1 MFYFISIINKIKS
14 VIYSFR
20 KLKWKKWYISD
31 IENRTVNR
39 LRPSQ
44 VINHNNINI
53 MTETVN
59 ASTPIEDRVDIIK
72 KEIGKATDRF
82 DNFLTFAGLQKK
94 EYQTEGIQFCLKNEL
109 ASDSLPYQVRGGI
122 VADEMGLGKTIM
134 MIGLILA
141 NFQKRTLVVLPVAL
155 VKQWEQQILK
165 NTGHQALV
173 FYGAEKKKITQEMLE
188 NAPVVITTYG
198 HMVRRSFVAAISHKD
213 VSKSTHALS
222 GTHARE
228 NRLYGVKWGRV
239 IFDEAHHLKGRNT
252 QIFRSVSSL
261 NADIRWFVTGTPI
274 QNSIHDLYSLCAL
287 LGLPAAY
294 YANNDNIRAVVKT
307 FVLKRTKQSVGLSLP
322 PLTTKNIVVQ
332 WSNPAEMILARNLHS
347 GIGCLNIPGG
357 VGGVDSD
364 PALPAAEAQDM
375 SWFPEPSPVKIGRM
389 IQAKQSCI
397 YPRLACRKSVPQ
409 MPPCEDENYSSKISK
424 VVRTVLSRK
433 DNGKRKIV
441 FCHFRGEIDY
451 IQSRIT
457 TAFPS
462 MVVRYLDGRTKESE
476 RRQIL
481 APDAAIDVLILQ
493 IQTCC
498 EGLNLQQFSEVYFV
512 SPDWNPS
519 VEDQA
524 IARCHRFGQTE
535 PVVVFRFVMAPFK
548 IPATLET
555 QHLLDAQRERDQQQ
569 YAVLSAQQ
577 DAYNGAYADIA
588 SQNSQASTAD
598 PYNSE
603 GEDDG
608 EGDGDN
614 INLNL
619 GEDNGCIDFDTIE
632 TYTANIQNKKRIFAD
647 EILRV

>member
-1 MFYFISIINKIKS
+1 M
-14 VIYSFR
+14 
-20 KLKWKKWYISD
+20 
-31 IENRTVNR
+31 T
-39 LRPSQ
+39 
-44 VINHNNINI
+44 
-53 MTETVN
+53 MTETQTVEISQK
-59 ASTPIEDRVDIIK
+59 STKDIIAE
-72 KEIGKATDRF
+72 EIGKATETF
-82 DNFLTFAGLQKK
+82 HNFLTRAGLQKK
-94 EYQTEGIQFCLKNEL
+94 EYQTEGIRFCLKNEL
-109 ASDSLPYQVRGGI
+109 SPETLPHQVCGGI

-173 FYGAEKKKITQEMLE
+173 FYGAEKKRITEQMLQD
-188 NAPVVITTYG
+188 APVVITTYG
-198 HMVRRSFVAAISHKD
+198 HMVRRSFAPISHKD
-213 VSKSTHALS
+213 VSKSTHGDAKI
-222 GTHARE
+222 RE
-228 NRLYGVKWGRV
+228 NRLYGLKWGRV

-252 QIFRSVSSL
+252 QIFKSVASL
-261 NADIRWFVTGTPI
+261 QAEIRWFVTGTPI

-287 LGLPAAY
+287 LGIPSGY
-294 YANNDNIRAVVKT
+294 YADKNNIRTIVKH

-332 WSNPAEMILARNLHS
+332 WSNPAEMILSHSLHS

-357 VGGVDSD
+357 PVVAEYA
-364 PALPAAEAQDM
+364 ALPDADTDTLAQDM

-397 YPRLACRKSVPQ
+397 YPRLACRKSVPE

-424 VVRTVLSRK
+424 VVRTILSRK

-451 IQSRIT
+451 IQSRLT

-462 MVVRYLDGRTKESE
+462 LVVRYLDGRTKENE

-481 APDAAIDVLILQ
+481 APDAQVDVLILQ

-548 IPATLET
+548 IPATPET
-555 QHLLDAQRERDQQQ
+555 QHLLDAQREREQQR
-569 YAVLSAQQ
+569 AQQ
-577 DAYNGAYADIA
+577 DSADVA
-588 SQNSQASTAD
+588 SQASTAD
-598 PYNSE
+598 ISDD
-603 GEDDG
+603 EDDNSD
-608 EGDGDN
+608 GDGDDDR
-614 INLNL
+614 I
-619 GEDNGCIDFDTIE
+619 IVDTIE
-632 TYTANIQNKKRIFAD
+632 TYTANVQNKKRIFAD

>member
-1 MFYFISIINKIKS
+1 MQIDVSKISS
-14 VIYSFR
+14 VSSVS
-20 KLKWKKWYISD
+20 SD
-31 IENRTVNR
+31 ARI
-39 LRPSQ
+39 Q
-44 VINHNNINI
+44 
-53 MTETVN
+53 
-59 ASTPIEDRVDIIK
+59 
-72 KEIGKATDRF
+72 KEIGESTERF
-82 DNFLTFAGLQKK
+82 HDFLTFAGLQTK
-94 EYQTEGIQFCLKNEL
+94 EYQTEGIKFCLNNEL
-109 ASDSLPYQVRGGI
+109 ASSSLPHQIRGGI

-141 NFQKRTLVVLPVAL
+141 NFQKRTLIVLPVAL

-173 FYGAEKKKITQEMLE
+173 FYGAEKKRITQQMLE
-188 NAPVVITTYG
+188 SAPVVITTYG
-198 HMVRRSFVAAISHKD
+198 HMVRRSFISAAAPISHKD
-213 VSKSTHALS
+213 VSKSTHTY
-222 GTHARE
+222 THSHVRV
-228 NRLYGVKWGRV
+228 NRLYGLKWSRV
-239 IFDEAHHLKGRNT
+239 IFDEAHHVRGRNT
-252 QIFRSVSSL
+252 QIFKSVSTL

-294 YANNDNIRAVVKT
+294 YADKDNIREIVKT
-307 FVLKRTKQSVGLSLP
+307 FVLKRTKKSVGLSLP
-322 PLTTKNIVVQ
+322 PLTTKNIVVP

-357 VGGVDSD
+357 PTPTETTN
-364 PALPAAEAQDM
+364 PALPDSQDATDM

-424 VVRTVLSRK
+424 VVRTILSRK

-441 FCHFRGEIDY
+441 FCHFRGEIDH
-451 IQSRIT
+451 IQARLT

-462 MVVRYLDGRTKESE
+462 LVVRYLDGRTKESE
-476 RRQIL
+476 RREIL
-481 APDAAIDVLILQ
+481 APDAAVDVLILQ

-519 VEDQA
+519 IEDQA

-535 PVVVFRFVMAPFK
+535 PVVVFKFIMAPFK
-548 IPATLET
+548 IPATPET
-555 QHLLDAQRERDQQQ
+555 QHLLDAQREREHHRAD
-569 YAVLSAQQ
+569 LLAQQ
-577 DAYNGAYADIA
+577 DAYSGAHADVA
-588 SQNSQASTAD
+588 SQASQASQASTVD
-598 PYNSE
+598 LCDETDS
-603 GEDDG
+603 DT
-608 EGDGDN
+608 
-614 INLNL
+614 
-619 GEDNGCIDFDTIE
+619 DNGCIDFDTIE
-632 TYTANIQNKKRIFAD
+632 TYTANVQNKKRIFAD

>member
-1 MFYFISIINKIKS
+1 MEKII
-14 VIYSFR
+14 
-20 KLKWKKWYISD
+20 YIGYREPLIDYDQFKHS
-31 IENRTVNR
+31 
-39 LRPSQ
+39 
-44 VINHNNINI
+44 

-59 ASTPIEDRVDIIK
+59 APAPAPIEDRDDIIQ
-72 KEIGKATDRF
+72 KEIGKATERF
-82 DNFLTFAGLQKK
+82 DNFLTFAKLQKK
-94 EYQTEGIQFCLKNEL
+94 EYQTECIRFCLRNEL
-109 ASDSLPYQVRGGI
+109 ASESLPHQVRGGI

-141 NFQKRTLVVLPVAL
+141 NFQKRTLIVLPVAL
-155 VKQWEQQILK
+155 LKQWEQQILK

-173 FYGAEKKKITQEMLE
+173 FYGAEKKTITQQMLE

-198 HMVRRSFVAAISHKD
+198 HMVRRSFAAITHKD
-213 VSKSTHALS
+213 VSKSTHA
-222 GTHARE
+222 HARE
-228 NRLYGVKWGRV
+228 NRLYGLKWSRV

-252 QIFRSVSSL
+252 QIFKSVSSL

-287 LGLPAAY
+287 LGIPAAY
-294 YANNDNIRAVVKT
+294 YANKDNIRTIVKT

-332 WSNPAEMILARNLHS
+332 WSNPGEMILARNLHS
-347 GIGCLNIPGG
+347 GIRCLNIPGG
-357 VGGVDSD
+357 GGVGGD
-364 PALPAAEAQDM
+364 PALPDADAQDM

-424 VVRTVLSRK
+424 VVRTILSRK

-451 IQSRIT
+451 IQARLT

-462 MVVRYLDGRTKESE
+462 LVVRYLDGRTKESE

-481 APDAAIDVLILQ
+481 APDADIDVLILQ

-548 IPATLET
+548 IPATPET
-555 QHLLDAQRERDQQQ
+555 QHLLDAQRERADQQ
-569 YAVLSAQQ
+569 ADLIAQQ
-577 DAYNGAYADIA
+577 DAYSGAYADIA

-598 PYNSE
+598 PYSSDN
-603 GEDDG
+603 EDDG
-608 EGDGDN
+608 ELDGN
-614 INLNL
+614 H
-619 GEDNGCIDFDTIE
+619 GGADNGCIDFDTIE
-632 TYTANIQNKKRIFAD
+632 TYTANVQNKKRIFAD
-647 EILRV
+647 EILRT

>member
-1 MFYFISIINKIKS
+1 MTTTSAPATITTTEDSIN
-14 VIYSFR
+14 
-20 KLKWKKWYISD
+20 
-31 IENRTVNR
+31 
-39 LRPSQ
+39 Q
-44 VINHNNINI
+44 
-53 MTETVN
+53 
-59 ASTPIEDRVDIIK
+59 
-72 KEIGKATDRF
+72 EIGKATERF
-82 DNFLTFAGLQKK
+82 HDFLTKAGLQKK
-94 EYQTEGIQFCLKNEL
+94 QYQTDGIRFCLRNEL
-109 ASDSLPYQVRGGI
+109 AGDSLPHQVRGGI

-173 FYGAEKKKITQEMLE
+173 FYGAEKKRITQQMLE
-188 NAPVVITTYG
+188 SAPVVITTYG
-198 HMVRRSFVAAISHKD
+198 HMICRSPAPISHKD
-213 VSKSTHALS
+213 VSKSTHAHGRGS
-222 GTHARE
+222 A
-228 NRLYGVKWGRV
+228 NRLYDLKWGRV

-252 QIFRSVSSL
+252 QIFRSVSTL
-261 NADIRWFVTGTPI
+261 RAEIRWFVTGTPI

-287 LGLPAAY
+287 LGIPAGY
-294 YANNDNIRAVVKT
+294 YADKDNIRTIVKN

-332 WSNPAEMILARNLHS
+332 WSNPAEMILSRSLHS
-347 GIGCLNIPGG
+347 GIACLNIPGG
-357 VGGVDSD
+357 PDAD
-364 PALPAAEAQDM
+364 LAPALPASQHIDM

-424 VVRTVLSRK
+424 VVRTILSRK

-441 FCHFRGEIDY
+441 FCHFRAEIDY
-451 IQSRIT
+451 IQARLT

-462 MVVRYLDGRTKESE
+462 LVVRYLDGRTRENE

-481 APDAAIDVLILQ
+481 APDADIDVLILQ

-524 IARCHRFGQTE
+524 VARCHRFGQTE

-548 IPATLET
+548 IPATPET
-555 QHLLDAQRERDQQQ
+555 QHLLEAQRER
-569 YAVLSAQQ
+569 SGQQ
-577 DAYNGAYADIA
+577 DADAT
-588 SQNSQASTAD
+588 SQASTAD
-598 PYNSE
+598 IE
-603 GEDDG
+603 DDDDTGEDT
-608 EGDGDN
+608 
-614 INLNL
+614 
-619 GEDNGCIDFDTIE
+619 GEDNECIAFDTIE
-632 TYTANIQNKKRIFAD
+632 TYTANVQNKKRIFAD
-647 EILRV
+647 ETLRV

>member
-1 MFYFISIINKIKS
+1 MTI
-14 VIYSFR
+14 
-20 KLKWKKWYISD
+20 
-31 IENRTVNR
+31 T
-39 LRPSQ
+39 
-44 VINHNNINI
+44 
-53 MTETVN
+53 MTETQTVE
-59 ASTPIEDRVDIIK
+59 TPQKSAKDIIAE
-72 KEIGKATDRF
+72 EIGKATETF
-82 DNFLTFAGLQKK
+82 HNFLTRAGLQKK

-109 ASDSLPYQVRGGI
+109 SPETLPHQVCGGI

-141 NFQKRTLVVLPVAL
+141 NFQKRTLIVLPVAL

-165 NTGHQALV
+165 NTGHQALI
-173 FYGAEKKKITQEMLE
+173 FYGAEKKRITDQMLQD
-188 NAPVVITTYG
+188 APVVITTYG
-198 HMVRRSFVAAISHKD
+198 HMIRRSFAPITHKD
-213 VSKSTHALS
+213 VSKTTHTGANI
-222 GTHARE
+222 RE
-228 NRLYGVKWGRV
+228 NRLYGLKWGRV

-252 QIFRSVSSL
+252 QIFKSVTSL
-261 NADIRWFVTGTPI
+261 RAEIRWFVTGTPI

-287 LGLPAAY
+287 LGIPSGY
-294 YANNDNIRAVVKT
+294 YADKDNIRTIVKH

-332 WSNPAEMILARNLHS
+332 WSNPAEMILSHSLHS

-357 VGGVDSD
+357 PVVAEST
-364 PALPAAEAQDM
+364 ALPDALAQDM

-409 MPPCEDENYSSKISK
+409 MPPREDQNYSSKISK
-424 VVRTVLSRK
+424 VVRTILSRK

-451 IQSRIT
+451 IQSRLT

-462 MVVRYLDGRTKESE
+462 LVVRYLDGRTKENE

-481 APDAAIDVLILQ
+481 APDAAVDVLILQ

-519 VEDQA
+519 IEDQA

-548 IPATLET
+548 IPATPET
-555 QHLLDAQRERDQQQ
+555 QHLLDEQRERT
-569 YAVLSAQQ
+569 AQQ
-577 DAYNGAYADIA
+577 DSADVA
-588 SQNSQASTAD
+588 SQASTAD
-598 PYNSE
+598 DIS
-603 GEDDG
+603 DDD
-608 EGDGDN
+608 ESDDD
-614 INLNL
+614 
-619 GEDNGCIDFDTIE
+619 ESDNGDDDRIIVDTIE
-632 TYTANIQNKKRIFAD
+632 TYTANVQNKKRIFAD
-647 EILRV
+647 EILKV

>member
-1 MFYFISIINKIKS
+1 M
-14 VIYSFR
+14 
-20 KLKWKKWYISD
+20 
-31 IENRTVNR
+31 T
-39 LRPSQ
+39 
-44 VINHNNINI
+44 
-53 MTETVN
+53 MTETQTVE
-59 ASTPIEDRVDIIK
+59 TPQKSAKDIIAE
-72 KEIGKATDRF
+72 EIGKATERF
-82 DNFLTFAGLQKK
+82 HNFLTRAGLQKK
-94 EYQTEGIQFCLKNEL
+94 EYQTEGIRFCLKNEL
-109 ASDSLPYQVRGGI
+109 SPETLPHQVCGGI

-141 NFQKRTLVVLPVAL
+141 NFQKRTLIVLPVAL

-165 NTGHQALV
+165 NTGHQALI
-173 FYGAEKKKITQEMLE
+173 FYGAEKKRITDQMLQD
-188 NAPVVITTYG
+188 APVVITTYG
-198 HMVRRSFVAAISHKD
+198 HMVRRSFAPISHKG
-213 VSKSTHALS
+213 VSKTTQM
-222 GTHARE
+222 GMNIRE
-228 NRLYGVKWGRV
+228 NRLYGLKWGRV

-252 QIFRSVSSL
+252 QIFKSVTSL
-261 NADIRWFVTGTPI
+261 RAEIRWFVTGTPI

-287 LGLPAAY
+287 LGIPSGY
-294 YANNDNIRAVVKT
+294 YADKNNIRTIVKH

-332 WSNPAEMILARNLHS
+332 WSNPAEMILSHSLHS

-357 VGGVDSD
+357 PVVAESA
-364 PALPAAEAQDM
+364 ALPDALAQDM

-409 MPPCEDENYSSKISK
+409 MPPREDQNYSSKISK
-424 VVRTVLSRK
+424 VVRTILSRK

-451 IQSRIT
+451 IQSRLT

-462 MVVRYLDGRTKESE
+462 LVVRYLDGRTKENE

-481 APDAAIDVLILQ
+481 APDAAVDVLILQ

-519 VEDQA
+519 IEDQA

-548 IPATLET
+548 IPATPET
-555 QHLLDAQRERDQQQ
+555 QHLLDEQRERT
-569 YAVLSAQQ
+569 AQQ
-577 DAYNGAYADIA
+577 DSADVA
-588 SQNSQASTAD
+588 SQASTAD
-598 PYNSE
+598 DIS
-603 GEDDG
+603 DD
-608 EGDGDN
+608 
-614 INLNL
+614 
-619 GEDNGCIDFDTIE
+619 DNGDDDRIIVDTIE
-632 TYTANIQNKKRIFAD
+632 TYTANVQNKKRIFAD
-647 EILRV
+647 EILKV

>member
-1 MFYFISIINKIKS
+1 
-14 VIYSFR
+14 
-20 KLKWKKWYISD
+20 
-31 IENRTVNR
+31 
-39 LRPSQ
+39 
-44 VINHNNINI
+44 

-59 ASTPIEDRVDIIK
+59 TSTSASTSTHIEDGMK
-72 KEIGKATDRF
+72 QEIGKATERF
-82 DNFLTFAGLQKK
+82 HDFLTKAGLQKK
-94 EYQTEGIQFCLKNEL
+94 EYQTEGIKFCLRNEL
-109 ASDSLPYQVRGGI
+109 DADSLPHQVCGGI

-134 MIGLILA
+134 MIGLIVA
-141 NFQKRTLVVLPVAL
+141 NFQKRTLIVLPVAL

-173 FYGAEKKKITQEMLE
+173 FYGAEKKRITQQMLE
-188 NAPVVITTYG
+188 SAPVVITTYG
-198 HMVRRSFVAAISHKD
+198 HMICRSNIPISHKD
-213 VSKSTHALS
+213 VSKSTHTNA
-222 GTHARE
+222 

-252 QIFRSVSSL
+252 QIFKSVSL
-261 NADIRWFVTGTPI
+261 LRADIRWFVTGTPI
-274 QNSIHDLYSLCAL
+274 QNSIRDFYSLCAL
-287 LGLPAAY
+287 LGIPSGY
-294 YANNDNIRAVVKT
+294 YADKDNIRTIVKH
-307 FVLKRTKQSVGLSLP
+307 FVLKRTKKSVGLSLP

-332 WSNPAEMILARNLHS
+332 WSSPAEMILSRNLHS

-357 VGGVDSD
+357 PVVADDS
-364 PALPAAEAQDM
+364 ASLSQDM

-409 MPPCEDENYSSKISK
+409 MPPAEDENYSSKISK
-424 VVRTVLSRK
+424 VVRTILSRK

-441 FCHFRGEIDY
+441 FCHFRAEIDY
-451 IQSRIT
+451 IQARLTI
-457 TAFPS
+457 AFPS
-462 MVVRYLDGRTKESE
+462 LVVRYLDGRTRENE

-524 IARCHRFGQTE
+524 VARCHRFGQTE

-548 IPATLET
+548 IPATPET
-555 QHLLDAQRERDQQQ
+555 QHLLDAQRDREQLR
-569 YAVLSAQQ
+569 QQ
-577 DAYNGAYADIA
+577 DTDVA
-588 SQNSQASTAD
+588 SQASTAD
-598 PYNSE
+598 IDSDSE
-603 GEDDG
+603 GDH
-608 EGDGDN
+608 EGDHN
-614 INLNL
+614 S
-619 GEDNGCIDFDTIE
+619 EDNGCIDFDTIE
-632 TYTANIQNKKRIFAD
+632 TYTASVQNKKRIFAD

>member
-1 MFYFISIINKIKS
+1 MTRAKDMRIDVSKIS
-14 VIYSFR
+14 
-20 KLKWKKWYISD
+20 SD
-31 IENRTVNR
+31 AHAHTCIQKDIGEA
-39 LRPSQ
+39 
-44 VINHNNINI
+44 
-53 MTETVN
+53 TE
-59 ASTPIEDRVDIIK
+59 
-72 KEIGKATDRF
+72 RF
-82 DNFLTFAGLQKK
+82 HDFLTFAGLQRK
-94 EYQTEGIQFCLKNEL
+94 EYQTEGIKFCLKNEI
-109 ASDSLPYQVRGGI
+109 ASSSLPHQICGGI

-141 NFQKRTLVVLPVAL
+141 NFQKRTLIVLPVAL

-173 FYGAEKKKITQEMLE
+173 FYGAEKKTITQQMLE
-188 NAPVVITTYG
+188 SAPVVITTYG
-198 HMVRRSFVAAISHKD
+198 HMVRRSFAAISHKD
-213 VSKSTHALS
+213 VSKSTH
-222 GTHARE
+222 THARARD
-228 NRLYGVKWGRV
+228 NRLYGLKWSRV
-239 IFDEAHHLKGRNT
+239 IFDEAHHVRGRNT
-252 QIFRSVSSL
+252 QIFKSVSTL

-294 YANNDNIRAVVKT
+294 YADKDNIRTIVKT

-322 PLTTKNIVVQ
+322 PLTTKNIVVP

-347 GIGCLNIPGG
+347 GIGCLNIPSAGG
-357 VGGVDSD
+357 PIANSD
-364 PALPAAEAQDM
+364 PALPDADTQNM

-424 VVRTVLSRK
+424 VVRTILSRK

-451 IQSRIT
+451 IQARLV

-462 MVVRYLDGRTKESE
+462 LVVRYLDGRTKESE

-519 VEDQA
+519 IEDQA

-535 PVVVFRFVMAPFK
+535 PVVVFRFIMAPFK
-548 IPATLET
+548 IPATPET
-555 QHLLDAQRERDQQQ
+555 QHLLDAQIERENQLADII
-569 YAVLSAQQ
+569 AQQ
-577 DAYNGAYADIA
+577 DAYSGAYADIA
-588 SQNSQASTAD
+588 SQASQASTAD
-598 PYNSE
+598 IFS
-603 GEDDG
+603 DD
-608 EGDGDN
+608 DIDN
-614 INLNL
+614 DDDSYA
-619 GEDNGCIDFDTIE
+619 DNVDNRCIDFDTIE
-632 TYTANIQNKKRIFAD
+632 TYTANVQNKKRIFAD